1 MQAGAKPGE
10 IDGTAPVAVGEE
22 AIKLG
27 AHEEPV
33 HCEGL
38 LLHGAIELDDQT
50 TLETTDAVLE
60 LVGIS
65 GIGLVVSATENDVIW
80 LLVLSNVCV
89 VMMAQP
95 VVQEVVA

>member
-10 IDGTAPVAVGEE
+10 IDGTTPVAICEG

-38 LLHGAIELDDQT
+38 LPHGAIELDDHI
-50 TLETTDAVLE
+50 TLETTNAVLE
-60 LVGIS
+60 PVGIS
-65 GIGLVVSATENDVIW
+65 GIDLVVSATENGVIW

-89 VMMAQP
+89 VMMPQP
-95 VVQEVVA
+95 VVQEVVT